1 MHGEGH
7 SATQR
12 TMSGARTIWYVS
24 KYVAPPQ
31 GESVGGRGY
40 EIMRELAAQGH
51 RSVIVTSD
59 ANHLTHVPEMTGPVL
74 RQERDGLEMVWLRTF
89 KAPKSRS
96 WRRFVSWLHFEW
108 RLLRLDT
115 SRLPAPDAIIVSSLS
130 LLTVLNGLRL
140 RRRYRARL
148 VFEVR
153 DIWPLSLVEE
163 GGVGPGHPVVRA
175 LGLVERLGY
184 RRSDAIVGTM
194 PGLGKHVREVLGEDR
209 EVHCVPMG
217 YASRTVSID
226 LEVPAR
232 GEVSTSEARLVVGF
246 AGTINSTSA
255 LEVLFDAVR
264 LLRDEPG
271 LEFRI
276 IGDGPLLP
284 RLREE
289 YADLD
294 NVVFT
299 GRVSKHEVVAELW
312 KCDLLYLSTNPSKI
326 WEYGQSR
333 NKVIDYMMSGRP
345 VLASYSGYPSM
356 IDEADSGTF
365 VPAGD
370 AAAVADE
377 VRRYAAM
384 DPAERDAM
392 GRRGRTWLLEHRS
405 FERLASDYLEILFP
419 GDHRETAVGGTR

>member
-1 MHGEGH
+1 MTAPAE
-7 SATQR
+7 
-12 TMSGARTIWYVS
+12 ARTIWYVC
-24 KYVAPPQ
+24 KYVVPPQ

-51 RSVIVTSD
+51 RTVIVTSD
-59 ANHLTHVPEMTGPVL
+59 ANHLTQVPTMPGPVL
-74 RQERDGLEMVWLRTF
+74 RQERDGLEMIWLRTF
-89 KAPKSRS
+89 KAPRSRS
-96 WRRFVSWLHFEW
+96 LRRFVSWLHFEW

-115 SRLPAPDAIIVSSLS
+115 SRLPAPDAVIVSSLS

-140 RRRYRARL
+140 RRRYRTRL

-163 GGVGPGHPVVRA
+163 GGVGPRNPVVRA
-175 LGLVERLGY
+175 LALVERLGY
-184 RRSDAIVGTM
+184 RRSDEIVGTM

-217 YASRTVSID
+217 YASRTVSAE

-232 GEVSTSEARLVVGF
+232 AEVSTSDARLVIGF

-284 RLREE
+284 RFREE
-289 YADLD
+289 CADLD

-299 GRVSKHEVVAELW
+299 GRVSKHEVLGELW

-370 AAAVADE
+370 AVAVADE

-384 DPAERDAM
+384 DPAEREAM
-392 GRRGRTWLLEHRS
+392 GRRGREWLLEHRS

-419 GDHRETAVGGTR
+419 GEHRDDTAVGATR